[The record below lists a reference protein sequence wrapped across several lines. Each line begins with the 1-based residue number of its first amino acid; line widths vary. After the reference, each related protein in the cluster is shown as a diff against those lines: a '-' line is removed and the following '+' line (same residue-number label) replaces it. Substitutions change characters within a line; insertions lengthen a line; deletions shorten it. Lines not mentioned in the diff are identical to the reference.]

1 MRHFLT
7 ICLLISVLPLQAQTQ
22 PKKVKQ
28 YTIEQFYKTVNFG
41 GGKFNKAENKL
52 LIHDNSSG
60 VFNIYEIDIATK
72 KKTPISNN
80 TKESFYTVDYLL
92 GSNDFIY
99 QADKGGNENNHLY
112 LQHRDGSAKDLTP
125 GLNEKANFLNW
136 NKNKTAFYYS
146 SNVRD
151 PKNFDL
157 YKMNIA
163 NWQNELLYK
172 NIDALD
178 IELLSPNENYLL
190 LSKRITSDKNELH
203 LLNLQTGKMKKI
215 SVATGNATYSAEAFE
230 DDSYSFYYSTNE
242 GAEYNYVMK
251 YNIEK
256 ESKQKVFQ
264 TNWDVMYFGLSD
276 NYKYRLI
283 GINEDGRNKVFLF
296 DHKTGKALLFP
307 KVKDGF
313 VNAVTISPGEENAIL
328 YVGGDRSPVDICH
341 YNFKTKK
348 LSRLTT
354 ALNPEINPGD
364 LVDATVVRFKSFD
377 NTEIPAIF
385 YKPHTATAGNKV
397 PALVW
402 VHGGPGGQSRSGY
415 QQSLQYLVNHGYAVL
430 AVNNRGSSG
439 YGKTFYSA
447 DNKNHGD
454 KDLKDCVA
462 GKQWLAQQ
470 NYIDAGKI
478 GIYGGSYGGFMALA
492 GIIQYPQ
499 EFAVGVDLFGVTNW
513 VRTLRSIPAY
523 WESARVALYDELGDP
538 SSADSARLYNI
549 SPLFNTDKIKTPLL
563 VLQGSNDP
571 RVLPIESDEI
581 VAGAKRNGTPVEY
594 VLFPDEGHGFRK
606 IENQMKASRVTLAF
620 LDKYL
625 KKSGG

>member
-1 MRHFLT
+1 
-7 ICLLISVLPLQAQTQ
+7 
-22 PKKVKQ
+22 
-28 YTIEQFYKTVNFG
+28 
-41 GGKFNKAENKL
+41 
-52 LIHDNSSG
+52 
-60 VFNIYEIDIATK
+60 
-72 KKTPISNN
+72 
-80 TKESFYTVDYLL
+80 
-92 GSNDFIY
+92 
-99 QADKGGNENNHLY
+99 QADKGGNENSHLY
-112 LQHRDGSAKDLTP
+112 LQQGDGDAKDLTP
-125 GLNEKANFLNW
+125 GVNEKANFLNW
-136 NKNKTAFYYS
+136 DKNKTAFYYT

-172 NIDALD
+172 NMEAFVID
-178 IELLSPNENYLL
+178 LLSANENFLL
-190 LSKRITSDKNELH
+190 LSKRINSDKNELY
-203 LLNLQTGKMKKI
+203 LLNRQTGTMKKI

-230 DDSYSFYYSTNE
+230 ADNNSFYYTTNE
-242 GAEYNYVMK
+242 GAEYNYVVK

-256 ESKQKVFQ
+256 ESKQKIFQ
-264 TNWDVMYFGLSD
+264 TNWDVMYFTLSE
-276 NYKYRLI
+276 NQKYRLI
-283 GINEDGRNKVFLF
+283 GINEDGRNKVFMF
-296 DHKTGKALLFP
+296 DHKTGSALNFP
-307 KVKDGF
+307 KLKDGF
-313 VNAVTISPGEENAIL
+313 VNDVNISPGEENAVL
-328 YVGGDRSPVDICH
+328 FVGSDRSPVNLWH

-348 LSRLTT
+348 LSQLTT
-354 ALNPEINPGD
+354 ALNPEINPAD

-385 YKPHTATAGNKV
+385 YKPHTANASNKV

-402 VHGGPGGQSRSGY
+402 VHGGPGGQSRAGY

-462 GKQWLAQQ
+462 GKRWLANQ
-470 NYIDAGKI
+470 NFVDAGKI

-492 GIIQYPQ
+492 GIIQYPH

-513 VRTLRSIPAY
+513 VRTLRSIPTY
-523 WESARVALYDELGDP
+523 WESARNALYDELGDP
-538 SSADSARLYNI
+538 SSADSVRLYKI

-571 RVLPIESDEI
+571 RVLPIESEEI

-606 IENQMKASRVTLAF
+606 IENQMKSSRVTLAF
-620 LDKYL
+620 LEKYL
-625 KKSGG
+625 KKSGGE